1 MLVSPKYQ
9 SSDHKYKTVIEV
21 SYLTKPIVLRKNA
34 DSRKRLC
41 KSKKKA
47 LPYKATLSSRYVLD
61 EVKTLTMAGNG
72 IQDEID

>member
-1 MLVSPKYQ
+1 MLASPKYQ
-9 SSDHKYKTVIEV
+9 SSDHKYKTVTKV
-21 SYLTKPIVLRKNA
+21 FYLTKPIVLRKNA

-47 LPYKATLSSRYVLD
+47 LLYKGTLSGRYVLD
-61 EVKTLTMAGNG
+61 EVKTLTMAGND